1 MPNILPAVEEV
12 YVDITKGLYDQ
23 GLWPQTPEGGIYG
36 PTTHDIYYYD
46 ITIEFLMRWY
56 MQNILSNHW
65 LPWSHSV

>member
-23 GLWPQTPEGGIYG
+23 GLCPQTPEGGIYG

-46 ITIEFLMRWY
+46 ITIFDEVVY
-56 MQNILSNHW
+56 AKYTV
-65 LPWSHSV
+65 LPLVAMVT